1 MKKILYVGCLGFS
14 LLLGGCVASQDE
26 IQALKVKVLN
36 LETTLQQQSQNQ
48 KAIANELNQLKGR
61 IDALEKKLNE
71 DLLLEVKTK
80 ALAEI
85 EELKSSQ
92 AKLSS
97 QVEDLVASKEDLY
110 KTFIKHSEELK
121 TRIEALELKVKSL
134 EEKGAYPQATSSSV
148 SNETSSKPS
157 NQTVSNATQETKS
170 QTLTSSSDATS
181 NGTAKTEASKQQGSP
196 QKELTEVE
204 FYNQAFDLYQQKK
217 WDEAMNAFK
226 QYLQK
231 YPKGKF
237 LAQSHY
243 WLGEIYYNK
252 KSYEDAIL
260 SYQKVIESS
269 APATLKASA
278 MYKQALSF
286 KNLGDKEAYTILL
299 KRIIKL
305 YPKSKEAQEAK
316 KLLGIKR

>member
-1 MKKILYVGCLGFS
+1 MKKILYVGCLGFN

-26 IQALKVKVLN
+26 IQTLKIKVLN
-36 LETTLQQQSQNQ
+36 LETTIQQQSQNQ
-48 KAIANELNQLKGR
+48 KAVENELNQLKGR
-61 IDALEKKLNE
+61 VDTLEKKLNE

-92 AKLSS
+92 AKISS
-97 QVEDLVASKEDLY
+97 QVEDLMASKEDFY
-110 KTFIKHSEELK
+110 KTFTKHSEELK
-121 TRIEALELKVKSL
+121 TRIEVLELKVKSL
-134 EEKGAYPQATSSSV
+134 EEKGASPQATSSSV
-148 SNETSSKPS
+148 SNETLSKPS
-157 NQTVSNATQETKS
+157 NQTVSNTTREPQIF
-170 QTLTSSSDATS
+170 TSSNNATS
-181 NGTAKTEASKQQGSP
+181 DETAKTDASKQQGSP

-204 FYNQAFDLYQQKK
+204 VYNQAFDLYQQKK
-217 WDEAMNAFK
+217 WDEAIKAFK

-252 KSYEDAIL
+252 KDYEDAIL

-269 APATLKASA
+269 ASPALKASA

-286 KNLGDKEAYTILL
+286 KNLGDKDASTILL

-316 KLLGIKR
+316 KLLSIKR